1 MAETLKERKDMDPAY
16 MWDLSTLYKDDETWA
31 KEKDQLEDM
40 INQLSLYQGT
50 LNNAKNLR
58 TFFDFDT
65 KLSRKLSDYYC
76 YASLRNCEDT
86 RNNDGQAMEAKAF
99 EIYTKYATAIS
110 FAEPEILSLDEKT
123 MEDIMQ
129 DALLKPY
136 QFTMQKLLDAKPH
149 VLSSKEEALLAAFT
163 EVLGAPGKIS

>member
-65 KLSRKLSDYYC
+65 KLSRKLSD
-76 YASLRNCEDT
+76 
-86 RNNDGQAMEAKAF
+86 
-99 EIYTKYATAIS
+99 
-110 FAEPEILSLDEKT
+110 
-123 MEDIMQ
+123 
-129 DALLKPY
+129 
-136 QFTMQKLLDAKPH
+136 
-149 VLSSKEEALLAAFT
+149 
-163 EVLGAPGKIS
+163 